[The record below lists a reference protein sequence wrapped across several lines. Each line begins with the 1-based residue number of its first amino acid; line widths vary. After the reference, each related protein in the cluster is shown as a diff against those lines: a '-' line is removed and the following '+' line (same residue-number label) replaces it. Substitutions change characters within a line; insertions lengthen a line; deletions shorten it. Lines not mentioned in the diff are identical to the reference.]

1 MNEVFALSVRLHFHV
16 PPVLLGWASEHPAL
30 PFQNGITMKARYMS
44 IAWCYLRVKA
54 YMIRGLPSI
63 ANSAVLLNLIFRVC
77 VCRYVAA
84 TSKFCNDLL
93 EEVEATSA
101 TKGREVSD
109 VIAADGSSGAK

>member
-1 MNEVFALSVRLHFHV
+1 
-16 PPVLLGWASEHPAL
+16 
-30 PFQNGITMKARYMS
+30 
-44 IAWCYLRVKA
+44 
-54 YMIRGLPSI
+54 MIRGLPSK
-63 ANSAVLLNLIFRVC
+63 ANSTVLLNLIFRVCVCVC